1 MAQRLATEYVKAT
14 VQLTELQLN
23 QFLHSAESCHVHP
36 MVKVIGSGEQEIVL
50 EDVNGEEVHLPIVCK
65 DGVYVCELSC
75 RLVNPR
81 LTNAVRKLFVTFKG
95 DGMMNRIYQGFT
107 MMYYYEQGSV
117 RKIAEITPEGSRLV
131 YEYKPTINDLE
142 QLYQCTEVESEI
154 SLLYRDIN
162 FWLDQRNKA
171 VSAEDC
177 INIDEML
184 RLYSKKLFVLEA

>member
-14 VQLTELQLN
+14 VQLTELQMK
-23 QFLHSAESCHVHP
+23 QFLHSAESYHVHSL
-36 MVKVIGSGEQEIVL
+36 VKVIGSGEQEIVL
-50 EDVNGEEVHLPIVCK
+50 EDMNGEEVHLPIVCK

-81 LTNAVRKLFVTFKG
+81 LTNAVRKLFVAFKG
-95 DGMMNRIYQGFT
+95 DGMVNRIYQGFT

-117 RKIAEITPEGSRLV
+117 RRIAEITPKGSRLV
-131 YEYKPTINDLE
+131 YEYKNTVSDLE
-142 QLYQCTEVESEI
+142 QLYQCTEAENEI

-171 VSAEDC
+171 VSNED
-177 INIDEML
+177 ITNIDEML
-184 RLYSKKLFVLEA
+184 RLHSNKLFILEA